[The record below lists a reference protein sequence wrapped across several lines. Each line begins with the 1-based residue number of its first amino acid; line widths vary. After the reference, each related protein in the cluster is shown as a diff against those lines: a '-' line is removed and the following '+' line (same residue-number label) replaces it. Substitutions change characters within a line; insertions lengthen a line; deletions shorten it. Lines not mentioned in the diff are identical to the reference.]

1 MSAQVYDFRQFQ
13 TVRDNVQKAGLNPSP
28 LFAKLRTAQRSGDR
42 GMSVVA
48 EAQRLRRMFRDELD
62 PKGAA

>member
-1 MSAQVYDFRQFQ
+1 MAAVIYDFRQFQ

-28 LFAKLRTAQRSGDR
+28 LFAKLRSAQRSGDR
-42 GMSVVA
+42 GTSVVA
-48 EAQRLRRMFRDELD
+48 EAQQLRRMFRDELD